1 MICTTVDRRVGP
13 AYCLAVIA
21 VRSESSPESQSD
33 RRWWQHGLVSNSPDV
48 VARSTRPFAVT
59 ANDIDVAAQ
68 RISGVVA
75 NTPLQYCERLSAATG
90 AKVYLKREDL
100 QIVRSYKIRGAYNLM
115 SQLTPAELAVGV
127 VTASAGNH
135 AQGVAFAC
143 RSMQVYGRIYVP
155 ANTPKQ
161 KLDRIRFHGGEFV
174 ELILIGATFDAAA
187 LAAAEDV
194 ERTGATMVP
203 PFDDERTVAGQGTI
217 AAEIVEQ
224 LGGAPDTMVM
234 PVGGGGCIA
243 GISTYLRERSPCT
256 TLIGVEPSGA
266 ASTTAALLAG
276 GPVTLSDIDPFVDGA
291 AVRRIGEVPYAA
303 MLALGAE
310 VISHASLPLVAVPSF
325 PSAESGSGPFLVT
338 QIDEGAI
345 CTAMLELYQNEGV
358 IAEPAGAL
366 SVAALHQ
373 ISVAP
378 GSTVVC
384 LISGGNNDV
393 SRYGEILERS
403 LVHLGLKHYFLVDF
417 PQEPGALRR
426 FLDEVL
432 GPDDDITLFEYV
444 KRNNRE
450 TGAAL
455 VGVELG
461 VASGLSPLLERMRA
475 SHLRV
480 EQLEPGSPAYRYLT

>member
-1 MICTTVDRRVGP
+1 M
-13 AYCLAVIA
+13 
-21 VRSESSPESQSD
+21 
-33 RRWWQHGLVSNSPDV
+33 
-48 VARSTRPFAVT
+48 T
-59 ANDIDVAAQ
+59 ADDIDVAAK

-75 NTPLQYCERLSAATG
+75 ATPLQFCERLSAATG
-90 AKVYLKREDL
+90 ANVYLKREDL

-115 SQLTPAELAVGV
+115 SQLSPQELAAGV

-143 RSMQVYGRIYVP
+143 RTMQVRGRIYVP
-155 ANTPKQ
+155 VNTPKQ
-161 KLDRIRFHGGEFV
+161 KRDRIRVHGGDFV
-174 ELILIGATFDAAA
+174 ELILVGDTFDAAA
-187 LAAAEDV
+187 AAAAEDV
-194 ERTGATMVP
+194 GRTGATMVP
-203 PFDDERTVAGQGTI
+203 PFDDARTVAGQGTI

-224 LGGAPDTMVM
+224 LGSAPDTVVM

-243 GISTYLRERSPCT
+243 GISTYLRERSPST
-256 TLIGVEPSGA
+256 ALVGVEPSGA
-266 ASTTAALLAG
+266 ASMTAALVAG

-291 AVRRIGEVPYAA
+291 AVRRIGDVPYVALRA
-303 MLALGAE
+303 MGAE
-310 VISHASLPLVAVPSF
+310 VVSHASLPLVAMPSF
-325 PSAESGSGPFLVT
+325 PASGPGPFLMT

-366 SVAALHQ
+366 SVAALGH
-373 ISVAP
+373 ITVAP

-426 FLDEVL
+426 FLDDVL

-455 VGVELG
+455 VGIELG
-461 VASGLSPLLERMRA
+461 VATGLSSLLERMRA